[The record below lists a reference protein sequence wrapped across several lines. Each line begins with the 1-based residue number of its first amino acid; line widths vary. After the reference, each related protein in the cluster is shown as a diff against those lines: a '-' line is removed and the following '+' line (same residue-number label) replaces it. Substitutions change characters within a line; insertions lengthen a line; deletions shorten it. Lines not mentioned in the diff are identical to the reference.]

1 MLRKLVTVPGKK
13 KPGTVPVYLNV
24 YDLTPIN
31 GYAYWLGLGVYH
43 SVHGIEYGFG
53 AHEHDTTGIFE
64 VQPRHCP
71 GFTFRKSI
79 FIGTTDLGPKDVR
92 AFMEKLAHHYS
103 GNTYHLIS
111 KNCNHFCNDVCLKL
125 TGKSIPRWVNR
136 LARLGLLCNCV
147 LPPGLNDTKVR
158 QVTSEK
164 VQEGEKKKMRSQSSR
179 YEGSS
184 NPPSVPRGSAIKS
197 SSQRHCLPP
206 SSSLISAPSG
216 STLTVKAF
224 RNYVK
229 CEQPRFEQGRK
240 IVHLALHLSVLP

>member
-1 MLRKLVTVPGKK
+1 MLCKLMSGPRKK
-13 KPGTVPVYLNV
+13 KPGTVPVYINV

-43 SVHGIEYGFG
+43 SGVQVHGIEYGFG
-53 AHEHDTTGIFE
+53 AHELDTTGIFE
-64 VQPRHCP
+64 VQPKHCP

-92 AFMEKLAHHYS
+92 AFMEKLAKEYS
-103 GNTYHLIS
+103 GSTYHLIS

-147 LPPGLNDTKVR
+147 LPPGLNDTKVQ
-158 QVTSEK
+158 QVTLER
-164 VQEGEKKKMRSQSSR
+164 VQEGEKRKTRSQSSR
-179 YEGSS
+179 FGASS
-184 NPPSVPRGSAIKS
+184 NSSLS

-206 SSSLISAPSG
+206 TSSLIHNSST
-216 STLTVKAF
+216 STLTVK
-224 RNYVK
+224 
-229 CEQPRFEQGRK
+229 
-240 IVHLALHLSVLP
+240 